1 VLTGTIPESFGSLN
15 LREIQL
21 YENRLQGDLP
31 TSFYNNRNLELM
43 RVDFNELSGTL
54 SSLIGQLTTL
64 FDLRVNHNTFIG
76 TLPVSLTILS
86 NLREYLF

>member
-1 VLTGTIPESFGSLN
+1 
-15 LREIQL
+15 
-21 YENRLQGDLP
+21 
-31 TSFYNNRNLELM
+31 M

-54 SSLIGQLTTL
+54 SSLIGQLTNL